1 MAANAKRV
9 FYFDHVQDPVY
20 ISMLEARD
28 DVTITRLEHSMSSDE
43 KWGVVKQGHAYQI
56 GSTRDELPV
65 EFQVNDEFLSQ
76 VPNLLVVS
84 TNGAGYDTVD
94 VDACTRAGVIA
105 VNQAGGNKEGVAEHV
120 MALVLALS
128 KRISETD
135 RYMRRENGI
144 RRAEFI
150 GNDILGKTIGIIG
163 LGHVGGRVAEICRA
177 AFDMRVLAYDPY
189 LTPDEVHERGA
200 EKVELEQLLAE
211 ADYVSINCPR
221 NAETTGLMGEKQFF
235 AMKKTAYFVTTAR
248 GGIHDEEALYKALKE
263 KRIAGAGLDV
273 WAKEPPPK
281 DHPLM
286 EFENVLVSPHTAG
299 VTRESRRNIAIIGAE
314 QMAHIFDGYKPP
326 RLLNPEAWPAYAERF
341 HKAFGIAVKE

>member
-9 FYFDHVQDPVY
+9 FYFEHVQDPIYV
-20 ISMLEARD
+20 SMLEERA
-28 DVTITRLEHSMSSDE
+28 DVTVTRLEHSMPSEE
-43 KWGVVKQGHAYQI
+43 KWSVVKQSHAYQI

-65 EFQVNDEFLSQ
+65 EFQVNDEFLSK
-76 VPNLLVVS
+76 VPNLLIVS

-105 VNQAGGNKEGVAEHV
+105 VNQAGGNKEAVAEHV

-135 RYMRRENGI
+135 RYMRRENDI
-144 RRAEFI
+144 RRNEFI
-150 GNDILGKTIGIIG
+150 GNDILGKTIGIVG

-177 AFDMRVLAYDPY
+177 AFNMRVLAYDPY
-189 LTPDEVHERGA
+189 LTADQVTERGA

-211 ADYVSINCPR
+211 SDYVSINCPR
-221 NAETTGLMGEKQFF
+221 NAETVGMIGDKQFG

-248 GGIHDEEALYKALKE
+248 GGIHDEEALYRALKE

-341 HKAFGIAVKE
+341 KKAFGIAVKE

>member
-9 FYFDHVQDPVY
+9 FYFEHVQDPVY
-20 ISMLEARD
+20 VSMLEARA
-28 DVTITRLEHSMSSDE
+28 DVTVTRLEHTMPSEE
-43 KWGVVKQGHAYQI
+43 KWSVVKQSHAYQI

-65 EFQVNDEFLSQ
+65 EFQVNDEFLSK
-76 VPNLLVVS
+76 VPDLLIVS

-105 VNQAGGNKEGVAEHV
+105 VNQAGGNKEAVAEHV

-135 RYMRRENGI
+135 RYMRRENDI
-144 RRAEFI
+144 RRNEFI
-150 GNDILGKTIGIIG
+150 GNDIHGKTIGIVG

-189 LTPDEVHERGA
+189 LTPDEVHERGG
-200 EKVELEQLLAE
+200 EKVELDRLLAE

-221 NAETTGLMGEKQFF
+221 NAETTGMIGEKQFA

-248 GGIHDEEALYKALKE
+248 GGIHDEDALYGALNE